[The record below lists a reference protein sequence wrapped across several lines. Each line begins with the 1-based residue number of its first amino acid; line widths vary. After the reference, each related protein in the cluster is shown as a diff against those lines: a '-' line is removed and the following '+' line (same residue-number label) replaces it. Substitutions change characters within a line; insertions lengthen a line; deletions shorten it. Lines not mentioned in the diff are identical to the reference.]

1 MRTRQRRAPASAH
14 RIVQAEMRSTPSLM
28 SPNLLPGL
36 VRARRIAWT
45 ALALAVACLGSAQPI
60 PVGKSKLTVTNHG
73 LALEVYTY
81 RPTHSAGGPLF
92 VVFHGMLR
100 NAETYRDTAMVL
112 GDRFGAVIAAPE
124 FDTNRFPIEAY
135 QRGGVFRNGQLQP
148 RANWTYSLIPPL
160 VAELRRREGQPDWP
174 VYFIGHSAGGQFL
187 VRLAAFL
194 STDAQRIVA
203 VNPGAHI
210 FPTRELPFPYGF
222 GGLPAELGGDQAI
235 KRFLAQPLTLYLG
248 TADVLPKDLDMK
260 PEAMKQGP
268 TRIERGRANF
278 RLAQQ
283 VAGQHGWRL
292 NWRLVEAPGV
302 GHNSRAMFSHPN
314 CAEALFGPTKQ

>member
-1 MRTRQRRAPASAH
+1 MSTRPVQCPLDAWRLASA
-14 RIVQAEMRSTPSLM
+14 AS
-28 SPNLLPGL
+28 
-36 VRARRIAWT
+36 
-45 ALALAVACLGSAQPI
+45 ALALACLAGAQPI
-60 PVGKSKLTVTNHG
+60 PVGKSKLTVTNSG

-81 RPTHSAGGPLF
+81 RPTNYAGGPLL
-92 VVFHGMLR
+92 VVFHGMFR
-100 NAETYRDTAMVL
+100 NAQTYRDMAVVL

-124 FDTNRFPIEAY
+124 FDTNRFPLEAY
-135 QRGGVFRNGQLQP
+135 QRGGIFRDGQLQP
-148 RANWTYSLIPPL
+148 RDKWTYSLIPPL
-160 VAELRRREGQPDWP
+160 VAELRRREGRSDWP
-174 VYFIGHSAGGQFL
+174 VYLIGHSAGGQFL

-194 STDAQRIVA
+194 STDARRIVA

-222 GGLPAELGGDQAI
+222 GGLPPELGGDEAI
-235 KRFLAQPLTLYLG
+235 RRFLAQPLTLYLG
-248 TADVLPKDLDMK
+248 TADVLSKDLDMR

-283 VAGQHGWRL
+283 VAAAHGWPL

-302 GHNSRAMFSHPN
+302 GHNSWAMFSHPN
-314 CAEALFGPTKQ
+314 CAEALFGPTK